1 MSLSPHV
8 TSTDL
13 GTFDTAVVHLTKP
26 WKFPPDA
33 PSTAAENMASVGQA
47 PHRLPCPE
55 SGSGWDRDG
64 LVRTRASSGVES
76 ARLQPSHHRSLFPTL
91 ILLDKASMGS
101 RNETIIEARWL
112 WGAEKT
118 LPTCLPL
125 FSSSLALVSSQL
137 AADCAPSSIT
147 VHVHHPDQTGKPPSS
162 TSYLGRNFTYLAAA
176 RPHRH
181 QAFTGHTTRR
191 PICAIATQTLHRL
204 CWVKHTNFHR
214 VPYPTYQY
222 LRQVIP

>member
-91 ILLDKASMGS
+91 ILLDKASM
-101 RNETIIEARWL
+101 
-112 WGAEKT
+112 
-118 LPTCLPL
+118 PL